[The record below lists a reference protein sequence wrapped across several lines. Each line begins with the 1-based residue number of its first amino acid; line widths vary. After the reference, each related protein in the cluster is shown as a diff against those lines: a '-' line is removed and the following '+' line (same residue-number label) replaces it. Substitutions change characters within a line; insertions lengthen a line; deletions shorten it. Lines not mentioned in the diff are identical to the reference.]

1 MSAQGAGAP
10 ALGATDAKSEQQ
22 ARQGQR
28 HGAGGKAAA
37 AAQEPTEGGLEAL
50 LPGSS
55 EDEDAPAPAAP
66 ALTAEE
72 ATRRKRRREEWEAE
86 QEGSRRWDLARRLA
100 AISTDVEFL
109 AREVERVRAELEVP
123 LPQLSELPEAERL
136 QLETA
141 RRKRLTE
148 LLGNHCKKT
157 LGHITSHKWS
167 WPFNA
172 PVDLRQYPDYLAVVA
187 SPMDFGTVKRRIDA
201 GCASGG
207 ATGYRHP
214 DEFLADVRLVFDNAR
229 LYNKPGSDVHV
240 MANTLQERFEERY
253 AQAVSPKV
261 AEEAAISRMQH
272 EEAARR
278 HLEAS
283 GRSTEVLE
291 QHCAVLIKYIDEV
304 SACILD
310 ARSAAA
316 ALCKPVS
323 RAEKEALV
331 RALNTMPQEQFEA
344 AVGLVMSHHPGLQA
358 YDDFGFDLDA
368 LDALSLR
375 QMQSFVRACE
385 AAAAEARDRGAP
397 PPAGAVS
404 WPQLLL
410 GAGLRPYRPPKG
422 SRRLKRP
429 QQRGQAAV
437 KKEEGGQQ
445 QGDMPPPAAGQAGQ
459 KRPLAEVVV
468 DAPPPPS
475 TLTPEEVAAA
485 AAAAGMISPLLP
497 PAVLPPAGSAVA
509 PKGLGPAAAAAAGA
523 AGAMPPPAVPAQR
536 QQAAQQAPKQ
546 QQQHKP
552 AAATKAAPVV
562 GSNTPVAPLG
572 PLSSAARPDG
582 AAPALQAPTAA
593 QMAAVAASTL
603 QEQQLLSQMHSMLTA
618 AAQAAASSKAA
629 QSGQQPKKK

>member
-1 MSAQGAGAP
+1 MPLKEP
-10 ALGATDAKSEQQ
+10 A
-22 ARQGQR
+22 
-28 HGAGGKAAA
+28 
-37 AAQEPTEGGLEAL
+37 EGGPPRPEPL

-55 EDEDAPAPAAP
+55 EEDDAPAPAAP

-72 ATRRKRRREEWEAE
+72 AARRKRRREQWEAE
-86 QEGSRRWDLARRLA
+86 QEGARRWDLARRLA

-123 LPQLSELPEAERL
+123 LPQLSELPDAERL

-157 LGHITSHKWS
+157 LAHITSHKWS

-172 PVDLRQYPDYLAVVA
+172 PVDLRQYPDYLTLVA
-187 SPMDFGTVKRRIDA
+187 SPMDFGTIKRRIDA

-207 ATGYRHP
+207 AGGGGYRHP

-261 AEEAAISRMQH
+261 AEEAAISGMEH
-272 EEAARR
+272 EAAARR

-283 GRSTEVLE
+283 GRSTDALE
-291 QHCAVLIKYIDEV
+291 QHCTVLIKYIDEV

-323 RAEKEALV
+323 HAEKEALV
-331 RALNTMPQEQFEA
+331 RALSTMPQEHFEA

-375 QMQSFVRACE
+375 QMQSFVKACE
-385 AAAAEARDRGAP
+385 AAAADARDRGAP

-422 SRRLKRP
+422 SRRLRRP
-429 QQRGQAAV
+429 QRGQVAA
-437 KKEEGGQQ
+437 KKEEQQ
-445 QGDMPPPAAGQAGQ
+445 RGDMPPPAAVQPGQR
-459 KRPLAEVVV
+459 RPLAEVVA

-485 AAAAGMISPLLP
+485 AAAAGMMSPLLP

-509 PKGLGPAAAAAAGA
+509 PAGLGPAAGPVAGTAAGS
-523 AGAMPPPAVPAQR
+523 MPPPPAAVQQQQHAAQR
-536 QQAAQQAPKQ
+536 QQQPKLE
-546 QQQHKP
+546 
-552 AAATKAAPVV
+552 AAARVAAPVV

-572 PLSSAARPDG
+572 PATAPAQPDG
-582 AAPALQAPTAA
+582 STGPLPVATAA
-593 QMAAVAASTL
+593 QMAAVAASTP
-603 QEQQLLSQMHSMLTA
+603 QEQQLLSQMHNMLAA
-618 AAQAAASSKAA
+618 AAQAAAGSKVAP
-629 QSGQQPKKK
+629 GQKPGTDTS

>member
-1 MSAQGAGAP
+1 MSAQGAGARP
-10 ALGATDAKSEQQ
+10 LDAT
-22 ARQGQR
+22 G
-28 HGAGGKAAA
+28 A
-37 AAQEPTEGGLEAL
+37 AAQPQKEQEGAQGNAAASPLQEPSEGGPPLGRPETL

-55 EDEDAPAPAAP
+55 EEEDAPAPAAP
-66 ALTAEE
+66 APTAEE
-72 ATRRKRRREEWEAE
+72 AARRKRRREQWEAE

-172 PVDLRQYPDYLAVVA
+172 PVDLRQYPDYLALVA
-187 SPMDFGTVKRRIDA
+187 HPMDFGTIKRRIDA
-201 GCASGG
+201 GCAGGG
-207 ATGYRHP
+207 AGGYRHP

-283 GRSTEVLE
+283 GRSTDALE

-385 AAAAEARDRGAP
+385 AAAAEARERGAP
-397 PPAGAVS
+397 PPSGAAS

-422 SRRLKRP
+422 SRRLRRP
-429 QQRGQAAV
+429 QQGQAGV
-437 KKEEGGQQ
+437 KREEQ
-445 QGDMPPPAAGQAGQ
+445 QGDMPPPAAVQPGQ
-459 KRPLAEVVV
+459 KQPLAGGVAHA
-468 DAPPPPS
+468 APPHS

-497 PAVLPPAGSAVA
+497 PTVLPPAGSAVA
-509 PKGLGPAAAAAAGA
+509 PNGLSAAAGTL
-523 AGAMPPPAVPAQR
+523 PPPAAPAQ
-536 QQAAQQAPKQ
+536 QQQQAPKQ
-546 QQQHKP
+546 QQQQP
-552 AAATKAAPVV
+552 AAAPRVAAPVV

-572 PLSSAARPDG
+572 PAGAAQP
-582 AAPALQAPTAA
+582 AAPAPALPAPTAA
-593 QMAAVAASTL
+593 QMAAVAASTP
-603 QEQQLLSQMHSMLTA
+603 QQQQLLSQMHSMLTA
-618 AAQAAASSKAA
+618 AAQAQAAP
-629 QSGQQPKKK
+629 GQKQGQEPS

>member
-1 MSAQGAGAP
+1 MSAQGAGAR
-10 ALGATDAKSEQQ
+10 ATGAEAQQKKQQQDAD
-22 ARQGQR
+22 
-28 HGAGGKAAA
+28 GKATARPL
-37 AAQEPTEGGLEAL
+37 QEHTDGGPPLGRPETL

-55 EDEDAPAPAAP
+55 EEEDAPAPVAP
-66 ALTAEE
+66 APTTEE
-72 ATRRKRRREEWEAE
+72 AARRKRRREQWEAE
-86 QEGSRRWDLARRLA
+86 QEGARRWDLTRRLA

-123 LPQLSELPEAERL
+123 LPQLNELPDAERL
-136 QLETA
+136 QLEGA

-172 PVDLRQYPDYLAVVA
+172 PVDLRQYPDYLALVA
-187 SPMDFGTVKRRIDA
+187 HPMDFGTIKRRIDA
-201 GCASGG
+201 GCAGGG
-207 ATGYRHP
+207 AGGYRHP

-253 AQAVSPKV
+253 AQVVSPKV

-283 GRSTEVLE
+283 GRNTDALE

-316 ALCKPVS
+316 ALCTPVS
-323 RAEKEALV
+323 RADKEALV
-331 RALNTMPQEQFEA
+331 RALDTMPQEQFEA

-385 AAAAEARDRGAP
+385 AAAAEARERGAP
-397 PPAGAVS
+397 APTGAVS

-410 GAGLRPYRPPKG
+410 GAGLRPYKPPKG
-422 SRRLKRP
+422 SRRLRRP
-429 QQRGQAAV
+429 QQGQAAV
-437 KKEEGGQQ
+437 KREEQ
-445 QGDMPPPAAGQAGQ
+445 QGDMPPPAAVQTGQ
-459 KRPLAEVVV
+459 KQPLAGAAS
-468 DAPPPPS
+468 D
-475 TLTPEEVAAA
+475 AAA
-485 AAAAGMISPLLP
+485 LPSSLIPEAQGGMTSPLLP
-497 PAVLPPAGSAVA
+497 PTMLPPAGSAVA
-509 PKGLGPAAAAAAGA
+509 PKGLGAAAGT
-523 AGAMPPPAVPAQR
+523 MPPPVALG
-536 QQAAQQAPKQ
+536 QQEQQTSKQ
-546 QQQHKP
+546 QQSQQQP
-552 AAATKAAPVV
+552 ATAPVV
-562 GSNTPVAPLG
+562 GSSKPVAPLG
-572 PLSSAARPDG
+572 AART
-582 AAPALQAPTAA
+582 AAQPEETAPTLPAPTAA
-593 QMAAVAASTL
+593 QLAAVAASTP
-603 QEQQLLSQMHSMLTA
+603 QDQQLLSQMHNMLAA
-618 AAQAAASSKAA
+618 AAQAGQKLSKEG
-629 QSGQQPKKK
+629 S